1 MPACGQKRPP
11 GGRPEVTSR
20 GRRDSVPAV
29 NSVVPAPVAVDPA
42 PRAAA
47 SWLVGLVLLLSG
59 AAWASVSVA
68 AAGLA
73 WPFSLLPRLL
83 DSVAWLA
90 GALLLI
96 RLIELLLWE
105 RLIPRVAGVRMPR
118 LLRQFVAVLLLIL
131 ALAALLNQAW
141 GVAIATVL
149 ATTGVLGLVL
159 GLALRPILTDLFSG
173 IALNIEQPFRLNDF
187 VVLRMRGQREP
198 IVGTVREINWR
209 STRVLTPEDNL
220 ISVPNSVAAAAIVE
234 NLSYPSPVSEQ
245 EVDIVLDW
253 LTPSAVIEQVLNAA
267 VTEAWAQGAT
277 AGDKPPK
284 VRICKLDGAG
294 VTYKIVYLLDPR
306 RKPKGPAKHAL
317 LSSVQKHLRA
327 AGLQPVALQDAAV
340 AAPATAP
347 ARADHA
353 RVEHRQALLAGLP
366 LLAVLQPAEH
376 AALAQGAVLHR
387 AEAGQAVVAEGDTGA
402 SMYVVAAG
410 VLEVRQGEARL
421 AVLGPGAVF
430 GEMSLLTGAPR
441 SATVAAVTAATLY
454 EVTADSIAP
463 LLTARPALAEALST
477 VMAQHQHDDR
487 LRLQGAAPAPDQP
500 ALAAGL
506 AEQIAERI
514 RRFFGR

>member
-1 MPACGQKRPP
+1 MAPEGASPAH
-11 GGRPEVTSR
+11 R
-20 GRRDSVPAV
+20 GTAG
-29 NSVVPAPVAVDPA
+29 
-42 PRAAA
+42 
-47 SWLVGLVLLLSG
+47 WLIGLLVLLCG
-59 AAWASVSVA
+59 AAWASVSLA
-68 AAGLA
+68 ATGLA

-96 RLIELLLWE
+96 RLVELLLWE
-105 RLIPRVAGVRMPR
+105 RLIPRMAGVRMPR

-131 ALAALLNQAW
+131 ALAAMLNQAW

-253 LTPSAVIEQVLNAA
+253 LTPPAVIEQVLHAA

-327 AGLQPVALQDAAV
+327 AGLQPVALLEGAA
-340 AAPATAP
+340 AAPSAAP
-347 ARADHA
+347 LLADHA
-353 RVEHRQALLAGLP
+353 RPEHRQALLASLP
-366 LLAVLQPAEH
+366 LLAVLQADEH
-376 AALAQGAVLHR
+376 AALARAVVLHS
-387 AEAGQAVVAEGDTGA
+387 AEPGQAVVREAEAGA
-402 SMYVVAAG
+402 SMFVVAAG
-410 VLEVRQGEARL
+410 VLEVRQGAQRL

-430 GEMSLLTGAPR
+430 GEMSMLTGAPR
-441 SATVAAVTAATLY
+441 SATVAAVTACSLY
-454 EVTADSIAP
+454 EVTADSMAP
-463 LLTARPALAEALST
+463 LLAARPALAEALSR
-477 VMAQHQHDDR
+477 VMAQHQQDD
-487 LRLQGAAPAPDQP
+487 LRRQQGSAPAPDAP
-500 ALAAGL
+500 ARAAGL
-506 AEQIAERI
+506 ADQIAERI

>member
-1 MPACGQKRPP
+1 MA
-11 GGRPEVTSR
+11 PEGAS
-20 GRRDSVPAV
+20 
-29 NSVVPAPVAVDPA
+29 PA
-42 PRAAA
+42 PRGAAA
-47 SWLVGLVLLLSG
+47 WLIGLAVLMCG

-73 WPFSLLPRLL
+73 WPFSLLPRVL
-83 DSVAWLA
+83 DSVVWLA

-96 RLIELLLWE
+96 RLVEMLLWE
-105 RLIPRVAGVRMPR
+105 RLIPRVAGLRMPR

-131 ALAALLNQAW
+131 ALAAMLNQAW

-253 LTPSAVIEQVLNAA
+253 LTPPAVIEQVLHAA

-327 AGLQPVALQDAAV
+327 AGLQPVALQEGAS
-340 AAPATAP
+340 AAPAATPAP
-347 ARADHA
+347 ADHA
-353 RVEHRQALLAGLP
+353 RAEHRQTLLASLP
-366 LLAVLQPAEH
+366 LLAVLQADERATLARAVVLRE
-376 AALAQGAVLHR
+376 AAP
-387 AEAGQAVVAEGDTGA
+387 GQAVVTEGDSGR
-402 SMYVVAAG
+402 SMFVVAAG
-410 VLEVRQGEARL
+410 VLEVRQGAQRL
-421 AVLGPGAVF
+421 AVLGPGSVF
-430 GEMSLLTGAPR
+430 GEMSMLTGAAR
-441 SATVAAVTAATLY
+441 SASVAALTEATLY
-454 EVTADSIAP
+454 ELDADAMAP
-463 LLTARPALAEALST
+463 LLAARPALAEALSH
-477 VMAQHQHDDR
+477 VIAQHQQDDR
-487 LRLQGAAPAPDQP
+487 RRQQGSTPAPVAP
-500 ALAAGL
+500 VPVAGL
-506 AEQIAERI
+506 AAQIAGRI
-514 RRFFGR
+514 RSFFSR

>member
-1 MPACGQKRPP
+1 MA
-11 GGRPEVTSR
+11 PEGAS
-20 GRRDSVPAV
+20 S
-29 NSVVPAPVAVDPA
+29 A
-42 PRAAA
+42 PRGTAG
-47 SWLVGLVLLLSG
+47 WLIGLLMLLCG
-59 AAWASVSVA
+59 AAWASVSMA
-68 AAGLA
+68 ATGPA

-90 GALLLI
+90 GVLLLI
-96 RLIELLLWE
+96 RLVDLLLWD
-105 RLIPRVAGVRMPR
+105 RLIPRLAGLRMPR

-131 ALAALLNQAW
+131 ALAAMLNQAW

-253 LTPSAVIEQVLNAA
+253 LTPPAVIEQVLNAA

-327 AGLQPVALQDAAV
+327 AGLQPVALLDGAV
-340 AAPATAP
+340 AAPAAAP

-353 RVEHRQALLAGLP
+353 RAEHRQALLAGLP
-366 LLAVLQPAEH
+366 LLAVLQADEH
-376 AALAQGAVLHR
+376 AALARAALLHR
-387 AEAGQAVVAEGDTGA
+387 AEPGQAVVREGEGGA
-402 SMYVVAAG
+402 SMFVVAAG
-410 VLEVRQGEARL
+410 VLEVRQGAARL
-421 AVLGPGAVF
+421 AVLGPGSVF
-430 GEMSLLTGAPR
+430 GEMSMLTGAPR
-441 SATVAAVTAATLY
+441 SATVAAVTSATLY

-463 LLTARPALAEALST
+463 LLAARPALAEALSQ
-477 VMAQHQHDDR
+477 VMAQHLRDDQAR
-487 LRLQGAAPAPDQP
+487 QAGGATGQPAAAP
-500 ALAAGL
+500 AAGL
-506 AEQIAERI
+506 AEQIADRI
-514 RRFFGR
+514 RRFFRRPDRAGTPGA